1 MYFNKI
7 LVFLAFFSINLA
19 QAETA
24 IEDESGLPAAPINIA
39 ADSVEHDE
47 KTRTITYTGNVE
59 ITQETSLQINADQLL
74 ISEENEGEY
83 NIEASGSPAT
93 FTHTPPDGK
102 TISGHANK
110 ANYEA
115 GRKVLV
121 LTGNASVTQ
130 RGSTISSDR
139 IVIDLEKSVATA
151 GGPSSGGQRVH
162 TVIQPGNNDQ

>member
-7 LVFLAFFSINLA
+7 LVFLAFASFSLV

-24 IEDESGLPAAPINIA
+24 VEAGSDLPAAPINIV
-39 ADSVEHDE
+39 ADTVEHDE
-47 KTRTITYTGNVE
+47 KNRTITYSGNVE

-74 ISEENEGEY
+74 ISEMNEGEY
-83 NIEASGSPAT
+83 NIEASGKPAT

-121 LTGNASVTQ
+121 LTGNATVTQ
-130 RGSTISSDR
+130 KGSTISSDR
-139 IVIDLEKSVATA
+139 IVIDLEKSVATT

-162 TVIQPGNNDQ
+162 TVIQPGNNN